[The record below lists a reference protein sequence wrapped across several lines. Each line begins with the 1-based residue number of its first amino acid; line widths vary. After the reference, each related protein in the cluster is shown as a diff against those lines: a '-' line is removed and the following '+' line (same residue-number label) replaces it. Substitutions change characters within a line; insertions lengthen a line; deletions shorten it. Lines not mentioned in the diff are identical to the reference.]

1 MSFCLFRTGRP
12 HPASTKAVLLP
23 SAVALLLLQPSL
35 VGRESAPVVK
45 VAVAPKYPPLTLAG
59 RVYGK
64 VQVRVK
70 INPSG
75 DVTDASVVE
84 GHPMLREA
92 SLSAARQWK
101 FVSDPAS
108 ERATTL
114 KFNFVVLP
122 ETAQLSSQVIFLPPN
137 GFEVRQKP
145 PSPGVQDGNEDD
157 PGPKTNPISST

>member
-1 MSFCLFRTGRP
+1 MSFCLFRIRRP

-59 RVYGK
+59 RVCGE
-64 VQVRVK
+64 VAIRVK
-70 INPSG
+70 ISASG
-75 DVTDASVVE
+75 DVTDASVIE

-92 SLSAARQWK
+92 SLAAARQWK
-101 FVSDPAS
+101 FAPGPTSP
-108 ERATTL
+108 RAAAL

-122 ETAQLSSQVIFLPPN
+122 ETAQLTSQVIFLPPN
-137 GFEVRQKP
+137 GLEIRQKP
-145 PSPGVQDGNEDD
+145 PSPEVQDGNEDD
-157 PGPKTNPISST
+157 PGPATNPISST

>member
-1 MSFCLFRTGRP
+1 MSFCLFRIGRP

-35 VGRESAPVVK
+35 VGRESATVVK

-59 RVYGK
+59 RVCGE
-64 VQVRVK
+64 VAIRVK
-70 INPSG
+70 IGPSG

-92 SLSAARQWK
+92 SLTAARQWK
-101 FVSDPAS
+101 FASGPAS
-108 ERATTL
+108 PRATTL

-122 ETAQLSSQVIFLPPN
+122 ETAQLASQVIFRPPN
-137 GFEVRQKP
+137 GFEIRQKP
-145 PSPGVQDGNEDD
+145 PSPEVQDGSQDD
-157 PGPKTNPISST
+157 PGPTTNPISST